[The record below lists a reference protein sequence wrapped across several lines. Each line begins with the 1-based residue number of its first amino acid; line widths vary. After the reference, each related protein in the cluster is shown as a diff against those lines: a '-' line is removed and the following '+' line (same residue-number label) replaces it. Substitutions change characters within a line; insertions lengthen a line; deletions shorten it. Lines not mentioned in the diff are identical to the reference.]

1 MSALSG
7 LDSTDPSSADT
18 TEATEPVTM
27 PKGHEIKDNGAKK
40 DIKKTRFYTY
50 FQKNSKRDSYTMTAT
65 CSSNMQGASV
75 NMPLTMVKSGKK
87 AYMSMKAPLGNGVAM
102 TMSFISDGQKFYMVF
117 PEARMYLALDASE
130 AGDVNEAMGSLSA
143 IDFEGMEYVKTSE
156 VKADGKK
163 YICEEYKSN
172 DSTIKCYFYGDE
184 LVKMEIL
191 SSEGVLV
198 CDDIKFS
205 SKVQG
210 ACGLHRHI
218 CRLRH
223 GRRISGACKMS
234 VTNKNVIITGAAGG
248 IGRAAALAFAKNGF
262 GVLIN
267 YRTAKDA
274 AEKLCEEINSQGGRA
289 VRFKADVSVRGDVD
303 EMTDFARRELGAIGV
318 LVNNAGIA
326 QQKMFCDITE
336 QDFDRMMGVTVKGAF
351 NCTQAALPDM
361 VHDKS
366 GKIINVSSM
375 WGVSGASCEVHYSAA
390 KSALIGLTKALAREL
405 APSNIQVNCIAP
417 GVIDT
422 DMNAPRHLSF

>member
-1 MSALSG
+1 MSKNILKGMMIKMKKAILCILMCLVLMLSFAACKNKDGSSDTTAPDTTEGTTSSLEDIMSALSG

-50 FQKNSKRDSYTMTAT
+50 FQKNSKRDYYTMTAT

-205 SKVQG
+205 SKVDES
-210 ACGLHRHI
+210 LF
-218 CRLRH
+218 
-223 GRRISGACKMS
+223 K
-234 VTNKNVIITGAAGG
+234 VPAG
-248 IGRAAALAFAKNGF
+248 
-262 GVLIN
+262 
-267 YRTAKDA
+267 Y
-274 AEKLCEEINSQGGRA
+274 
-289 VRFKADVSVRGDVD
+289 
-303 EMTDFARRELGAIGV
+303 TDI
-318 LVNNAGIA
+318 
-326 QQKMFCDITE
+326 
-336 QDFDRMMGVTVKGAF
+336 
-351 NCTQAALPDM
+351 
-361 VHDKS
+361 
-366 GKIINVSSM
+366 
-375 WGVSGASCEVHYSAA
+375 SAA
-390 KSALIGLTKALAREL
+390 YGTGGGFPGLVK
-405 APSNIQVNCIAP
+405 
-417 GVIDT
+417 
-422 DMNAPRHLSF
+422 

>member
-1 MSALSG
+1 MKKAILCILMCLVLMLSFAACKNKAGSSDTTAPDTTEGTTSSLEDIMSALSG

-205 SKVQG
+205 SKVDES
-210 ACGLHRHI
+210 LF
-218 CRLRH
+218 
-223 GRRISGACKMS
+223 K
-234 VTNKNVIITGAAGG
+234 VPAG
-248 IGRAAALAFAKNGF
+248 
-262 GVLIN
+262 
-267 YRTAKDA
+267 Y
-274 AEKLCEEINSQGGRA
+274 
-289 VRFKADVSVRGDVD
+289 
-303 EMTDFARRELGAIGV
+303 TDI
-318 LVNNAGIA
+318 
-326 QQKMFCDITE
+326 
-336 QDFDRMMGVTVKGAF
+336 
-351 NCTQAALPDM
+351 
-361 VHDKS
+361 
-366 GKIINVSSM
+366 
-375 WGVSGASCEVHYSAA
+375 SAA
-390 KSALIGLTKALAREL
+390 YGTGGGFPGLVK
-405 APSNIQVNCIAP
+405 
-417 GVIDT
+417 
-422 DMNAPRHLSF
+422 

>member
-1 MSALSG
+1 MSKNILKGMMIKMKKAILCILMCLVLMLSFAACKNKDGSSDTTAPDTTEGTTSSLEDIMSALSG
-7 LDSTDPSSADT
+7 LDSTDHSSADT

-205 SKVQG
+205 SKVDES
-210 ACGLHRHI
+210 LF
-218 CRLRH
+218 
-223 GRRISGACKMS
+223 K
-234 VTNKNVIITGAAGG
+234 VPAG
-248 IGRAAALAFAKNGF
+248 
-262 GVLIN
+262 
-267 YRTAKDA
+267 Y
-274 AEKLCEEINSQGGRA
+274 
-289 VRFKADVSVRGDVD
+289 
-303 EMTDFARRELGAIGV
+303 TDI
-318 LVNNAGIA
+318 
-326 QQKMFCDITE
+326 
-336 QDFDRMMGVTVKGAF
+336 
-351 NCTQAALPDM
+351 
-361 VHDKS
+361 
-366 GKIINVSSM
+366 
-375 WGVSGASCEVHYSAA
+375 SAA
-390 KSALIGLTKALAREL
+390 YGTGGGF
-405 APSNIQVNCIAP
+405 P
-417 GVIDT
+417 GPVK
-422 DMNAPRHLSF
+422 

>member
-1 MSALSG
+1 MSKNILKGMMIKMKKAILCILMCLVLMLSFAACKNKDGSSDTTAPDTTEGTTSSLEDIMSALSG

-50 FQKNSKRDSYTMTAT
+50 FQKNSKRDSYTMTAI

-117 PEARMYLALDASE
+117 PEARMYLSLDASE

-205 SKVQG
+205 SKVDESLFKVPAG
-210 ACGLHRHI
+210 YTDISATYGTGGGFPGL
-218 CRLRH
+218 
-223 GRRISGACKMS
+223 
-234 VTNKNVIITGAAGG
+234 
-248 IGRAAALAFAKNGF
+248 
-262 GVLIN
+262 
-267 YRTAKDA
+267 
-274 AEKLCEEINSQGGRA
+274 
-289 VRFKADVSVRGDVD
+289 
-303 EMTDFARRELGAIGV
+303 
-318 LVNNAGIA
+318 
-326 QQKMFCDITE
+326 
-336 QDFDRMMGVTVKGAF
+336 VK
-351 NCTQAALPDM
+351 
-361 VHDKS
+361 
-366 GKIINVSSM
+366 
-375 WGVSGASCEVHYSAA
+375 
-390 KSALIGLTKALAREL
+390 
-405 APSNIQVNCIAP
+405 
-417 GVIDT
+417 
-422 DMNAPRHLSF
+422 

>member
-1 MSALSG
+1 MMIKMKKAILCIFMCLVLMLSFAACKNKDGSSDSTAPDTTEGTTSSLEDIMSALSG

-205 SKVQG
+205 SKVDESLFKVPAG
-210 ACGLHRHI
+210 YTDISATYGTGGGFPGL
-218 CRLRH
+218 
-223 GRRISGACKMS
+223 
-234 VTNKNVIITGAAGG
+234 
-248 IGRAAALAFAKNGF
+248 
-262 GVLIN
+262 
-267 YRTAKDA
+267 
-274 AEKLCEEINSQGGRA
+274 
-289 VRFKADVSVRGDVD
+289 
-303 EMTDFARRELGAIGV
+303 
-318 LVNNAGIA
+318 
-326 QQKMFCDITE
+326 
-336 QDFDRMMGVTVKGAF
+336 VK
-351 NCTQAALPDM
+351 
-361 VHDKS
+361 
-366 GKIINVSSM
+366 
-375 WGVSGASCEVHYSAA
+375 
-390 KSALIGLTKALAREL
+390 
-405 APSNIQVNCIAP
+405 
-417 GVIDT
+417 
-422 DMNAPRHLSF
+422 

>member
-1 MSALSG
+1 MIKMKKAILCIFMCLVLMLSFAACKNKDSGSDTTAPDTTEGTTSSLEDIINALNG
-7 LDSTDPSSADT
+7 VDTTDSSNPAST

-75 NMPLTMVKSGKK
+75 NVPLTMVKSGKK
-87 AYMSMKAPLGNGVAM
+87 AYTSMKAPLGNGVAM

-117 PEARMYLALDASE
+117 PEARMYLAVDASE

-191 SSEGVLV
+191 SSESVFV

-205 SKVQG
+205 SKVDESLFKVPAG
-210 ACGLHRHI
+210 YTDISASYGTGGGFPGL
-218 CRLRH
+218 
-223 GRRISGACKMS
+223 
-234 VTNKNVIITGAAGG
+234 
-248 IGRAAALAFAKNGF
+248 
-262 GVLIN
+262 
-267 YRTAKDA
+267 
-274 AEKLCEEINSQGGRA
+274 
-289 VRFKADVSVRGDVD
+289 
-303 EMTDFARRELGAIGV
+303 
-318 LVNNAGIA
+318 
-326 QQKMFCDITE
+326 
-336 QDFDRMMGVTVKGAF
+336 VK
-351 NCTQAALPDM
+351 
-361 VHDKS
+361 
-366 GKIINVSSM
+366 
-375 WGVSGASCEVHYSAA
+375 
-390 KSALIGLTKALAREL
+390 
-405 APSNIQVNCIAP
+405 
-417 GVIDT
+417 
-422 DMNAPRHLSF
+422 

>member
-1 MSALSG
+1 MSKNILKGMMIKMKKAILCIFMCLVLMLSFAACKNKDGSSDSTAPDTTEGTTSSLEDIMSALSG
-7 LDSTDPSSADT
+7 LDSTDPSPADT

-205 SKVQG
+205 SKVDES
-210 ACGLHRHI
+210 LF
-218 CRLRH
+218 
-223 GRRISGACKMS
+223 K
-234 VTNKNVIITGAAGG
+234 VPAG
-248 IGRAAALAFAKNGF
+248 
-262 GVLIN
+262 
-267 YRTAKDA
+267 Y
-274 AEKLCEEINSQGGRA
+274 
-289 VRFKADVSVRGDVD
+289 
-303 EMTDFARRELGAIGV
+303 TDI
-318 LVNNAGIA
+318 
-326 QQKMFCDITE
+326 
-336 QDFDRMMGVTVKGAF
+336 
-351 NCTQAALPDM
+351 
-361 VHDKS
+361 
-366 GKIINVSSM
+366 
-375 WGVSGASCEVHYSAA
+375 SAA
-390 KSALIGLTKALAREL
+390 YGTGGGFPGLVK
-405 APSNIQVNCIAP
+405 
-417 GVIDT
+417 
-422 DMNAPRHLSF
+422 

>member
-1 MSALSG
+1 MSKNILKGMMIKMKKATLCILMCLVLMLSFAACKNKDGSSDTTAPDTTEGTTSSLEDIMSALSG

-75 NMPLTMVKSGKK
+75 NVPLTMVKSGKK

-198 CDDIKFS
+198 CDGIKFS
-205 SKVQG
+205 SKVDESLFKVPAG
-210 ACGLHRHI
+210 YTDISASYGTGGGFPGL
-218 CRLRH
+218 
-223 GRRISGACKMS
+223 
-234 VTNKNVIITGAAGG
+234 
-248 IGRAAALAFAKNGF
+248 
-262 GVLIN
+262 
-267 YRTAKDA
+267 
-274 AEKLCEEINSQGGRA
+274 
-289 VRFKADVSVRGDVD
+289 
-303 EMTDFARRELGAIGV
+303 
-318 LVNNAGIA
+318 
-326 QQKMFCDITE
+326 
-336 QDFDRMMGVTVKGAF
+336 VK
-351 NCTQAALPDM
+351 
-361 VHDKS
+361 
-366 GKIINVSSM
+366 
-375 WGVSGASCEVHYSAA
+375 
-390 KSALIGLTKALAREL
+390 
-405 APSNIQVNCIAP
+405 
-417 GVIDT
+417 
-422 DMNAPRHLSF
+422 

>member
-1 MSALSG
+1 MMIKMKKATLCILMCLVLMLSFAACKNKDGSSDTTAPDTTEGTTSSLEDIMSALSG
-7 LDSTDPSSADT
+7 LDSTNPSSADT

-117 PEARMYLALDASE
+117 PEARMYLSLDASE

-205 SKVQG
+205 SKVDESLFKVPAG
-210 ACGLHRHI
+210 YTDISATYGTGGGFPGL
-218 CRLRH
+218 
-223 GRRISGACKMS
+223 
-234 VTNKNVIITGAAGG
+234 
-248 IGRAAALAFAKNGF
+248 
-262 GVLIN
+262 
-267 YRTAKDA
+267 
-274 AEKLCEEINSQGGRA
+274 
-289 VRFKADVSVRGDVD
+289 
-303 EMTDFARRELGAIGV
+303 
-318 LVNNAGIA
+318 
-326 QQKMFCDITE
+326 
-336 QDFDRMMGVTVKGAF
+336 VK
-351 NCTQAALPDM
+351 
-361 VHDKS
+361 
-366 GKIINVSSM
+366 
-375 WGVSGASCEVHYSAA
+375 
-390 KSALIGLTKALAREL
+390 
-405 APSNIQVNCIAP
+405 
-417 GVIDT
+417 
-422 DMNAPRHLSF
+422 

>member
-1 MSALSG
+1 MKKAILCILMCLVLMLSFAACKNKDGSSDTTAPDTTEDTTSSLEDIMSALSG

-205 SKVQG
+205 SKVDES
-210 ACGLHRHI
+210 LF
-218 CRLRH
+218 
-223 GRRISGACKMS
+223 K
-234 VTNKNVIITGAAGG
+234 VPAG
-248 IGRAAALAFAKNGF
+248 
-262 GVLIN
+262 
-267 YRTAKDA
+267 Y
-274 AEKLCEEINSQGGRA
+274 
-289 VRFKADVSVRGDVD
+289 
-303 EMTDFARRELGAIGV
+303 TDI
-318 LVNNAGIA
+318 
-326 QQKMFCDITE
+326 
-336 QDFDRMMGVTVKGAF
+336 
-351 NCTQAALPDM
+351 
-361 VHDKS
+361 
-366 GKIINVSSM
+366 
-375 WGVSGASCEVHYSAA
+375 SAA
-390 KSALIGLTKALAREL
+390 YGTGGGFPGLVK
-405 APSNIQVNCIAP
+405 
-417 GVIDT
+417 
-422 DMNAPRHLSF
+422 

>member
-1 MSALSG
+1 MKKAILCILMCLVLMLSFAACKNKDGSSDTTALDTTEGTTSSLEDIMSALSG

-205 SKVQG
+205 SKVDESLFKVPAG
-210 ACGLHRHI
+210 YTDISASYGTGGGFPGL
-218 CRLRH
+218 
-223 GRRISGACKMS
+223 
-234 VTNKNVIITGAAGG
+234 
-248 IGRAAALAFAKNGF
+248 
-262 GVLIN
+262 
-267 YRTAKDA
+267 
-274 AEKLCEEINSQGGRA
+274 
-289 VRFKADVSVRGDVD
+289 
-303 EMTDFARRELGAIGV
+303 
-318 LVNNAGIA
+318 
-326 QQKMFCDITE
+326 
-336 QDFDRMMGVTVKGAF
+336 VK
-351 NCTQAALPDM
+351 
-361 VHDKS
+361 
-366 GKIINVSSM
+366 
-375 WGVSGASCEVHYSAA
+375 
-390 KSALIGLTKALAREL
+390 
-405 APSNIQVNCIAP
+405 
-417 GVIDT
+417 
-422 DMNAPRHLSF
+422 

>member
-1 MSALSG
+1 MIKMKKAILCILMCLVLMLSFAACKNKDSGSDTTAPDTTEGTTSSLEDIINALNG
-7 LDSTDPSSADT
+7 VDTTDSSNPAST

-75 NMPLTMVKSGKK
+75 NVPLTMVKSGKK
-87 AYMSMKAPLGNGVAM
+87 AYTSMKAPLGNGVAM

-191 SSEGVLV
+191 SSESVFV

-205 SKVQG
+205 SKVDESLFKVPAG
-210 ACGLHRHI
+210 YTD
-218 CRLRH
+218 
-223 GRRISGACKMS
+223 ISASYG
-234 VTNKNVIITGAAGG
+234 TGGG
-248 IGRAAALAFAKNGF
+248 FPW
-262 GVLIN
+262 
-267 YRTAKDA
+267 
-274 AEKLCEEINSQGGRA
+274 
-289 VRFKADVSVRGDVD
+289 
-303 EMTDFARRELGAIGV
+303 
-318 LVNNAGIA
+318 LV
-326 QQKMFCDITE
+326 K
-336 QDFDRMMGVTVKGAF
+336 
-351 NCTQAALPDM
+351 
-361 VHDKS
+361 
-366 GKIINVSSM
+366 
-375 WGVSGASCEVHYSAA
+375 
-390 KSALIGLTKALAREL
+390 
-405 APSNIQVNCIAP
+405 
-417 GVIDT
+417 
-422 DMNAPRHLSF
+422 

>member
-1 MSALSG
+1 MKKAILCIFMCLVLMLSFAACKNKDGSSDSTAPDTTEGTTSSLEDIMSALSG
-7 LDSTDPSSADT
+7 LDSTDPSPADT

-205 SKVQG
+205 SKVDES
-210 ACGLHRHI
+210 LF
-218 CRLRH
+218 
-223 GRRISGACKMS
+223 K
-234 VTNKNVIITGAAGG
+234 VPAG
-248 IGRAAALAFAKNGF
+248 
-262 GVLIN
+262 
-267 YRTAKDA
+267 Y
-274 AEKLCEEINSQGGRA
+274 
-289 VRFKADVSVRGDVD
+289 
-303 EMTDFARRELGAIGV
+303 TDI
-318 LVNNAGIA
+318 
-326 QQKMFCDITE
+326 
-336 QDFDRMMGVTVKGAF
+336 
-351 NCTQAALPDM
+351 
-361 VHDKS
+361 
-366 GKIINVSSM
+366 
-375 WGVSGASCEVHYSAA
+375 SAA
-390 KSALIGLTKALAREL
+390 YGTGGGFPGLVK
-405 APSNIQVNCIAP
+405 
-417 GVIDT
+417 
-422 DMNAPRHLSF
+422 

>member
-1 MSALSG
+1 MSKNILKGMMIKMKKATLCILMCLVLMLSFAACKNKDGSSDTTAPDTTEGTTSSLEDIMSALSG

-117 PEARMYLALDASE
+117 PEARMYLSLDASE

-205 SKVQG
+205 SKVDESLFKVPAG
-210 ACGLHRHI
+210 YTDISATYGTGGGFPGL
-218 CRLRH
+218 
-223 GRRISGACKMS
+223 
-234 VTNKNVIITGAAGG
+234 
-248 IGRAAALAFAKNGF
+248 
-262 GVLIN
+262 
-267 YRTAKDA
+267 
-274 AEKLCEEINSQGGRA
+274 
-289 VRFKADVSVRGDVD
+289 
-303 EMTDFARRELGAIGV
+303 
-318 LVNNAGIA
+318 
-326 QQKMFCDITE
+326 
-336 QDFDRMMGVTVKGAF
+336 VK
-351 NCTQAALPDM
+351 
-361 VHDKS
+361 
-366 GKIINVSSM
+366 
-375 WGVSGASCEVHYSAA
+375 
-390 KSALIGLTKALAREL
+390 
-405 APSNIQVNCIAP
+405 
-417 GVIDT
+417 
-422 DMNAPRHLSF
+422 

>member
-1 MSALSG
+1 MSKNILKGMMIKMKKAILCILMCLVLMLSFAACKNKDGSLDTTAPDTTEDTTSSLEDIMSALSG

-205 SKVQG
+205 SKVDES
-210 ACGLHRHI
+210 LF
-218 CRLRH
+218 
-223 GRRISGACKMS
+223 K
-234 VTNKNVIITGAAGG
+234 VPAG
-248 IGRAAALAFAKNGF
+248 
-262 GVLIN
+262 
-267 YRTAKDA
+267 Y
-274 AEKLCEEINSQGGRA
+274 
-289 VRFKADVSVRGDVD
+289 
-303 EMTDFARRELGAIGV
+303 TDI
-318 LVNNAGIA
+318 
-326 QQKMFCDITE
+326 
-336 QDFDRMMGVTVKGAF
+336 
-351 NCTQAALPDM
+351 
-361 VHDKS
+361 
-366 GKIINVSSM
+366 
-375 WGVSGASCEVHYSAA
+375 SAA
-390 KSALIGLTKALAREL
+390 YGTGGGFPGLVK
-405 APSNIQVNCIAP
+405 
-417 GVIDT
+417 
-422 DMNAPRHLSF
+422 

>member
-1 MSALSG
+1 MKKAILCILMCLVLMLSFAACKNKDGSSDRTAPDTTEGTTSSLEDIMSALSG

-205 SKVQG
+205 SKVDES
-210 ACGLHRHI
+210 LF
-218 CRLRH
+218 
-223 GRRISGACKMS
+223 K
-234 VTNKNVIITGAAGG
+234 VPAG
-248 IGRAAALAFAKNGF
+248 
-262 GVLIN
+262 
-267 YRTAKDA
+267 Y
-274 AEKLCEEINSQGGRA
+274 
-289 VRFKADVSVRGDVD
+289 
-303 EMTDFARRELGAIGV
+303 TDI
-318 LVNNAGIA
+318 
-326 QQKMFCDITE
+326 
-336 QDFDRMMGVTVKGAF
+336 
-351 NCTQAALPDM
+351 
-361 VHDKS
+361 
-366 GKIINVSSM
+366 
-375 WGVSGASCEVHYSAA
+375 SAA
-390 KSALIGLTKALAREL
+390 YGTGGGFPGLVK
-405 APSNIQVNCIAP
+405 
-417 GVIDT
+417 
-422 DMNAPRHLSF
+422 

>member
-1 MSALSG
+1 MSKNILKGMMIKMKKATLCILMCLVLMLSFAACKNKDGSSDTTAPDTTEGTTSSLEDIMSALSG

-205 SKVQG
+205 SKVDESLFKVPAG
-210 ACGLHRHI
+210 YTDISATYGTGGGFPGL
-218 CRLRH
+218 
-223 GRRISGACKMS
+223 
-234 VTNKNVIITGAAGG
+234 
-248 IGRAAALAFAKNGF
+248 
-262 GVLIN
+262 
-267 YRTAKDA
+267 
-274 AEKLCEEINSQGGRA
+274 
-289 VRFKADVSVRGDVD
+289 
-303 EMTDFARRELGAIGV
+303 
-318 LVNNAGIA
+318 
-326 QQKMFCDITE
+326 
-336 QDFDRMMGVTVKGAF
+336 VK
-351 NCTQAALPDM
+351 
-361 VHDKS
+361 
-366 GKIINVSSM
+366 
-375 WGVSGASCEVHYSAA
+375 
-390 KSALIGLTKALAREL
+390 
-405 APSNIQVNCIAP
+405 
-417 GVIDT
+417 
-422 DMNAPRHLSF
+422 

>member
-1 MSALSG
+1 MKKAILCILMCLVLMLSFATCKNKDGSSDTTAPDTTEGTTSSLEDIMSALSG

-205 SKVQG
+205 SKVDES
-210 ACGLHRHI
+210 LF
-218 CRLRH
+218 
-223 GRRISGACKMS
+223 K
-234 VTNKNVIITGAAGG
+234 VPAG
-248 IGRAAALAFAKNGF
+248 
-262 GVLIN
+262 
-267 YRTAKDA
+267 Y
-274 AEKLCEEINSQGGRA
+274 
-289 VRFKADVSVRGDVD
+289 
-303 EMTDFARRELGAIGV
+303 TDI
-318 LVNNAGIA
+318 
-326 QQKMFCDITE
+326 
-336 QDFDRMMGVTVKGAF
+336 
-351 NCTQAALPDM
+351 
-361 VHDKS
+361 
-366 GKIINVSSM
+366 
-375 WGVSGASCEVHYSAA
+375 SAA
-390 KSALIGLTKALAREL
+390 YGTGGGFPGLVK
-405 APSNIQVNCIAP
+405 
-417 GVIDT
+417 
-422 DMNAPRHLSF
+422 

>member
-1 MSALSG
+1 MSKNILKGMMIKMKKAIFCILMCLVLMLSFAACKNKDGSSDTTAPDTTEGTTSSLEDIMSALSG

-27 PKGHEIKDNGAKK
+27 PKGHEINDNGAKK

-205 SKVQG
+205 SKVDES
-210 ACGLHRHI
+210 LF
-218 CRLRH
+218 
-223 GRRISGACKMS
+223 K
-234 VTNKNVIITGAAGG
+234 VPAG
-248 IGRAAALAFAKNGF
+248 
-262 GVLIN
+262 
-267 YRTAKDA
+267 Y
-274 AEKLCEEINSQGGRA
+274 
-289 VRFKADVSVRGDVD
+289 
-303 EMTDFARRELGAIGV
+303 TDI
-318 LVNNAGIA
+318 
-326 QQKMFCDITE
+326 
-336 QDFDRMMGVTVKGAF
+336 
-351 NCTQAALPDM
+351 
-361 VHDKS
+361 
-366 GKIINVSSM
+366 
-375 WGVSGASCEVHYSAA
+375 SAA
-390 KSALIGLTKALAREL
+390 YGTGGGFPGLVK
-405 APSNIQVNCIAP
+405 
-417 GVIDT
+417 
-422 DMNAPRHLSF
+422 

>member
-1 MSALSG
+1 MKKAILCILMCLVLMLSFAACKNKDGSSDTTAPDTTEGTTSSLEDIMSALSG
-7 LDSTDPSSADT
+7 LDSTDPSSAYT

-75 NMPLTMVKSGKK
+75 NVPLTMVKSGKK

-205 SKVQG
+205 SKVDESLFKVPAG
-210 ACGLHRHI
+210 YTDISATYGTGGGFPGL
-218 CRLRH
+218 
-223 GRRISGACKMS
+223 
-234 VTNKNVIITGAAGG
+234 
-248 IGRAAALAFAKNGF
+248 
-262 GVLIN
+262 
-267 YRTAKDA
+267 
-274 AEKLCEEINSQGGRA
+274 
-289 VRFKADVSVRGDVD
+289 
-303 EMTDFARRELGAIGV
+303 
-318 LVNNAGIA
+318 
-326 QQKMFCDITE
+326 
-336 QDFDRMMGVTVKGAF
+336 VK
-351 NCTQAALPDM
+351 
-361 VHDKS
+361 
-366 GKIINVSSM
+366 
-375 WGVSGASCEVHYSAA
+375 
-390 KSALIGLTKALAREL
+390 
-405 APSNIQVNCIAP
+405 
-417 GVIDT
+417 
-422 DMNAPRHLSF
+422 

>member
-1 MSALSG
+1 MMIKMKKAILCIFMCLVLMLSFAACKNKDGSSDTTAPDTTEGTTSSLEDIMSALSG

-205 SKVQG
+205 SKVDESLFKVPAG
-210 ACGLHRHI
+210 YTDISATYGTGGGFPGL
-218 CRLRH
+218 
-223 GRRISGACKMS
+223 
-234 VTNKNVIITGAAGG
+234 
-248 IGRAAALAFAKNGF
+248 
-262 GVLIN
+262 
-267 YRTAKDA
+267 
-274 AEKLCEEINSQGGRA
+274 
-289 VRFKADVSVRGDVD
+289 
-303 EMTDFARRELGAIGV
+303 
-318 LVNNAGIA
+318 
-326 QQKMFCDITE
+326 
-336 QDFDRMMGVTVKGAF
+336 VK
-351 NCTQAALPDM
+351 
-361 VHDKS
+361 
-366 GKIINVSSM
+366 
-375 WGVSGASCEVHYSAA
+375 
-390 KSALIGLTKALAREL
+390 
-405 APSNIQVNCIAP
+405 
-417 GVIDT
+417 
-422 DMNAPRHLSF
+422 

>member
-1 MSALSG
+1 MSKNILKGMMIKMKKATLCILMCLVLMLSFAACKNKDGSSDTTAPDTTEGTTSSLEDIMSALSG
-7 LDSTDPSSADT
+7 LDSTDPSSAYT

-75 NMPLTMVKSGKK
+75 NVPLTMVKSGKK

-205 SKVQG
+205 SKVDES
-210 ACGLHRHI
+210 LF
-218 CRLRH
+218 
-223 GRRISGACKMS
+223 K
-234 VTNKNVIITGAAGG
+234 VPAG
-248 IGRAAALAFAKNGF
+248 
-262 GVLIN
+262 
-267 YRTAKDA
+267 Y
-274 AEKLCEEINSQGGRA
+274 
-289 VRFKADVSVRGDVD
+289 
-303 EMTDFARRELGAIGV
+303 TDI
-318 LVNNAGIA
+318 
-326 QQKMFCDITE
+326 
-336 QDFDRMMGVTVKGAF
+336 
-351 NCTQAALPDM
+351 
-361 VHDKS
+361 
-366 GKIINVSSM
+366 
-375 WGVSGASCEVHYSAA
+375 SAA
-390 KSALIGLTKALAREL
+390 YGTGGGF
-405 APSNIQVNCIAP
+405 P
-417 GVIDT
+417 GPVK
-422 DMNAPRHLSF
+422 

>member
-1 MSALSG
+1 MSKNILKGMMIKMKKAILCILMCLVLMLSFAACKNKDGSSDTTAPDTTEGTTSSLEDIMSALSG

-75 NMPLTMVKSGKK
+75 NMPLTMVKSGQK

-205 SKVQG
+205 SKVDES
-210 ACGLHRHI
+210 LF
-218 CRLRH
+218 
-223 GRRISGACKMS
+223 K
-234 VTNKNVIITGAAGG
+234 VPAG
-248 IGRAAALAFAKNGF
+248 
-262 GVLIN
+262 
-267 YRTAKDA
+267 Y
-274 AEKLCEEINSQGGRA
+274 
-289 VRFKADVSVRGDVD
+289 
-303 EMTDFARRELGAIGV
+303 TDI
-318 LVNNAGIA
+318 
-326 QQKMFCDITE
+326 
-336 QDFDRMMGVTVKGAF
+336 
-351 NCTQAALPDM
+351 
-361 VHDKS
+361 
-366 GKIINVSSM
+366 
-375 WGVSGASCEVHYSAA
+375 SAA
-390 KSALIGLTKALAREL
+390 YGTGGGFPGLVK
-405 APSNIQVNCIAP
+405 
-417 GVIDT
+417 
-422 DMNAPRHLSF
+422 

>member
-1 MSALSG
+1 MSKNILKGMMIKMKKAILCILMCLVLMLSFAACKNKDGSSDTTAPDTTEGTTSSLEDIMSALSG

-156 VKADGKK
+156 VKVDGKK

-205 SKVQG
+205 SKVDESLFKVPAG
-210 ACGLHRHI
+210 YTDISASYGTGGGFPGL
-218 CRLRH
+218 
-223 GRRISGACKMS
+223 
-234 VTNKNVIITGAAGG
+234 
-248 IGRAAALAFAKNGF
+248 
-262 GVLIN
+262 
-267 YRTAKDA
+267 
-274 AEKLCEEINSQGGRA
+274 
-289 VRFKADVSVRGDVD
+289 
-303 EMTDFARRELGAIGV
+303 
-318 LVNNAGIA
+318 
-326 QQKMFCDITE
+326 
-336 QDFDRMMGVTVKGAF
+336 VK
-351 NCTQAALPDM
+351 
-361 VHDKS
+361 
-366 GKIINVSSM
+366 
-375 WGVSGASCEVHYSAA
+375 
-390 KSALIGLTKALAREL
+390 
-405 APSNIQVNCIAP
+405 
-417 GVIDT
+417 
-422 DMNAPRHLSF
+422 

>member
-1 MSALSG
+1 MIKMKKAILCIFMCLVLMLSFAACKNKDGSSDTTAPDTTEGTTSSLEDIINALNG
-7 LDSTDPSSADT
+7 VDTTDSSNPAST

-75 NMPLTMVKSGKK
+75 NVPLTMVKSGKK
-87 AYMSMKAPLGNGVAM
+87 AYTSMKAPLGNGVAM

-191 SSEGVLV
+191 SSESVFV

-205 SKVQG
+205 SKVDESLFKVPAG
-210 ACGLHRHI
+210 YTD
-218 CRLRH
+218 
-223 GRRISGACKMS
+223 ISTLYGS
-234 VTNKNVIITGAAGG
+234 NGQFTG
-248 IGRAAALAFAKNGF
+248 FSK
-262 GVLIN
+262 
-267 YRTAKDA
+267 
-274 AEKLCEEINSQGGRA
+274 
-289 VRFKADVSVRGDVD
+289 
-303 EMTDFARRELGAIGV
+303 
-318 LVNNAGIA
+318 
-326 QQKMFCDITE
+326 
-336 QDFDRMMGVTVKGAF
+336 
-351 NCTQAALPDM
+351 
-361 VHDKS
+361 
-366 GKIINVSSM
+366 
-375 WGVSGASCEVHYSAA
+375 
-390 KSALIGLTKALAREL
+390 
-405 APSNIQVNCIAP
+405 
-417 GVIDT
+417 
-422 DMNAPRHLSF
+422 

>member
-1 MSALSG
+1 MSKNILKGMMIKMKKATLCILMCLVLMLSFAACKNKDGSSDTTAPDTTEGTTSSLEDIMSALSG

-75 NMPLTMVKSGKK
+75 NVPLTMVKSGKK
-87 AYMSMKAPLGNGVAM
+87 AYMSMNAPLGNGVAM

-205 SKVQG
+205 SKVDES
-210 ACGLHRHI
+210 LF
-218 CRLRH
+218 
-223 GRRISGACKMS
+223 K
-234 VTNKNVIITGAAGG
+234 VPAG
-248 IGRAAALAFAKNGF
+248 
-262 GVLIN
+262 
-267 YRTAKDA
+267 Y
-274 AEKLCEEINSQGGRA
+274 
-289 VRFKADVSVRGDVD
+289 
-303 EMTDFARRELGAIGV
+303 TDI
-318 LVNNAGIA
+318 
-326 QQKMFCDITE
+326 
-336 QDFDRMMGVTVKGAF
+336 
-351 NCTQAALPDM
+351 
-361 VHDKS
+361 
-366 GKIINVSSM
+366 
-375 WGVSGASCEVHYSAA
+375 SAA
-390 KSALIGLTKALAREL
+390 YGTGGGF
-405 APSNIQVNCIAP
+405 P
-417 GVIDT
+417 GPVK
-422 DMNAPRHLSF
+422 

>member
-1 MSALSG
+1 MSKNILKGMMIKMKKAILCILMCVLMLSFAACKNKDGRSDTTAPDTTEGTTSSLEDIMSALNG

-40 DIKKTRFYTY
+40 NIKKTRFYTY

-75 NMPLTMVKSGKK
+75 NVPLTMVKSGKK

-205 SKVQG
+205 SKVDESLFKVPAG
-210 ACGLHRHI
+210 YTDISATYGTGGGFPGL
-218 CRLRH
+218 
-223 GRRISGACKMS
+223 
-234 VTNKNVIITGAAGG
+234 
-248 IGRAAALAFAKNGF
+248 
-262 GVLIN
+262 
-267 YRTAKDA
+267 
-274 AEKLCEEINSQGGRA
+274 
-289 VRFKADVSVRGDVD
+289 
-303 EMTDFARRELGAIGV
+303 
-318 LVNNAGIA
+318 
-326 QQKMFCDITE
+326 
-336 QDFDRMMGVTVKGAF
+336 VK
-351 NCTQAALPDM
+351 
-361 VHDKS
+361 
-366 GKIINVSSM
+366 
-375 WGVSGASCEVHYSAA
+375 
-390 KSALIGLTKALAREL
+390 
-405 APSNIQVNCIAP
+405 
-417 GVIDT
+417 
-422 DMNAPRHLSF
+422 

>member
-1 MSALSG
+1 MKKAILCILMCLVLMLSFAACKNKDGSSDTTAPDTTEGTTSSLEDIMSALSG
-7 LDSTDPSSADT
+7 LDSTDPSSAYT

-75 NMPLTMVKSGKK
+75 NVPLTMVKSGKK

-143 IDFEGMEYVKTSE
+143 IDFECMEYVKTSE

-205 SKVQG
+205 SKVDES
-210 ACGLHRHI
+210 LF
-218 CRLRH
+218 
-223 GRRISGACKMS
+223 K
-234 VTNKNVIITGAAGG
+234 VPAG
-248 IGRAAALAFAKNGF
+248 
-262 GVLIN
+262 
-267 YRTAKDA
+267 Y
-274 AEKLCEEINSQGGRA
+274 
-289 VRFKADVSVRGDVD
+289 
-303 EMTDFARRELGAIGV
+303 TDI
-318 LVNNAGIA
+318 
-326 QQKMFCDITE
+326 
-336 QDFDRMMGVTVKGAF
+336 
-351 NCTQAALPDM
+351 
-361 VHDKS
+361 
-366 GKIINVSSM
+366 
-375 WGVSGASCEVHYSAA
+375 SAA
-390 KSALIGLTKALAREL
+390 YGTGGGFPGLVK
-405 APSNIQVNCIAP
+405 
-417 GVIDT
+417 
-422 DMNAPRHLSF
+422 

>member
-1 MSALSG
+1 MKKAILCILMCLVLMLSFAACKNKDGSSDTTAPDTTEGTTSSLEDIMSALSG

-27 PKGHEIKDNGAKK
+27 PKGHEIKDNGEKK

-205 SKVQG
+205 SKVDES
-210 ACGLHRHI
+210 LF
-218 CRLRH
+218 
-223 GRRISGACKMS
+223 K
-234 VTNKNVIITGAAGG
+234 VPAG
-248 IGRAAALAFAKNGF
+248 
-262 GVLIN
+262 
-267 YRTAKDA
+267 Y
-274 AEKLCEEINSQGGRA
+274 
-289 VRFKADVSVRGDVD
+289 
-303 EMTDFARRELGAIGV
+303 TDI
-318 LVNNAGIA
+318 
-326 QQKMFCDITE
+326 
-336 QDFDRMMGVTVKGAF
+336 
-351 NCTQAALPDM
+351 
-361 VHDKS
+361 
-366 GKIINVSSM
+366 
-375 WGVSGASCEVHYSAA
+375 SAA
-390 KSALIGLTKALAREL
+390 YGTGGGFPGLVK
-405 APSNIQVNCIAP
+405 
-417 GVIDT
+417 
-422 DMNAPRHLSF
+422 

>member
-1 MSALSG
+1 MKKATLCILMCLVLMLSFAACKNKDGSSDTTAPDTTEGTTSSLEDIMSALSG

-75 NMPLTMVKSGKK
+75 NVPLTMVKSGKK

-117 PEARMYLALDASE
+117 PEARMYLALDASG

-191 SSEGVLV
+191 SSAGVLV

-205 SKVQG
+205 SKVDES
-210 ACGLHRHI
+210 LF
-218 CRLRH
+218 
-223 GRRISGACKMS
+223 K
-234 VTNKNVIITGAAGG
+234 VPAG
-248 IGRAAALAFAKNGF
+248 
-262 GVLIN
+262 
-267 YRTAKDA
+267 Y
-274 AEKLCEEINSQGGRA
+274 
-289 VRFKADVSVRGDVD
+289 
-303 EMTDFARRELGAIGV
+303 TDI
-318 LVNNAGIA
+318 
-326 QQKMFCDITE
+326 
-336 QDFDRMMGVTVKGAF
+336 
-351 NCTQAALPDM
+351 
-361 VHDKS
+361 
-366 GKIINVSSM
+366 
-375 WGVSGASCEVHYSAA
+375 SAA
-390 KSALIGLTKALAREL
+390 YGTGGGFPGLVK
-405 APSNIQVNCIAP
+405 
-417 GVIDT
+417 
-422 DMNAPRHLSF
+422 

>member
-1 MSALSG
+1 MKKAILCILMCLVLMLSFAACKNKDGSSDTTAPDTTEGTTSSLEDIMSALSG

-102 TMSFISDGQKFYMVF
+102 TMSFISDGQKFYMVV

-205 SKVQG
+205 SKVDES
-210 ACGLHRHI
+210 LF
-218 CRLRH
+218 
-223 GRRISGACKMS
+223 K
-234 VTNKNVIITGAAGG
+234 VPAG
-248 IGRAAALAFAKNGF
+248 
-262 GVLIN
+262 
-267 YRTAKDA
+267 Y
-274 AEKLCEEINSQGGRA
+274 
-289 VRFKADVSVRGDVD
+289 
-303 EMTDFARRELGAIGV
+303 TDI
-318 LVNNAGIA
+318 
-326 QQKMFCDITE
+326 
-336 QDFDRMMGVTVKGAF
+336 
-351 NCTQAALPDM
+351 
-361 VHDKS
+361 
-366 GKIINVSSM
+366 
-375 WGVSGASCEVHYSAA
+375 SAA
-390 KSALIGLTKALAREL
+390 YGTGGGFPGLVK
-405 APSNIQVNCIAP
+405 
-417 GVIDT
+417 
-422 DMNAPRHLSF
+422 

>member
-1 MSALSG
+1 MSKNILKGMMIKMKKAILCILMCLVLMLSFAACKNKDGSSDTTAPDTTEGTTSSLEDIMSALSG
-7 LDSTDPSSADT
+7 LDSTAPSSADT

-75 NMPLTMVKSGKK
+75 NVPLTMVKSGKK

-205 SKVQG
+205 SKVDESLFKVPAG
-210 ACGLHRHI
+210 YTDISATYGTGGGFPGL
-218 CRLRH
+218 
-223 GRRISGACKMS
+223 
-234 VTNKNVIITGAAGG
+234 
-248 IGRAAALAFAKNGF
+248 
-262 GVLIN
+262 
-267 YRTAKDA
+267 
-274 AEKLCEEINSQGGRA
+274 
-289 VRFKADVSVRGDVD
+289 
-303 EMTDFARRELGAIGV
+303 
-318 LVNNAGIA
+318 
-326 QQKMFCDITE
+326 
-336 QDFDRMMGVTVKGAF
+336 VK
-351 NCTQAALPDM
+351 
-361 VHDKS
+361 
-366 GKIINVSSM
+366 
-375 WGVSGASCEVHYSAA
+375 
-390 KSALIGLTKALAREL
+390 
-405 APSNIQVNCIAP
+405 
-417 GVIDT
+417 
-422 DMNAPRHLSF
+422 